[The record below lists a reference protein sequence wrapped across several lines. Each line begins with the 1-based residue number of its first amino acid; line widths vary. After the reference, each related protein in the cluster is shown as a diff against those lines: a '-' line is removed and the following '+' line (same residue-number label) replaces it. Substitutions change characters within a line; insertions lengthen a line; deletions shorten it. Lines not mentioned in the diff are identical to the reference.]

1 MIKKKTKLDSY
12 TLTIIE
18 DGRVKVVFDLN
29 RPLWNGRFISDHAI
43 VGLHT
48 ITNGRKGIKF
58 VKATTGSRGI
68 FNRDCDH
75 YLQLTYNFGTVHLE
89 FNSRGIVYGFWISNK
104 SYWFTEKY
112 IYKVKDKHAVTEK
125 DNLILEV
132 NSDKYDLFGDMDNI
146 MVMKVF
152 GQDINNTYRSL
163 NDECLFCLELDSNK
177 KDTENKKGVPYFLR
191 FQVGRDSRGAFTNGW
206 LLSKGKQTQEVGQ
219 VEKLFIF
226 NRKKDWD
233 TAKYTL
239 TMILDGQVAFTV
251 DITEKLNKRK
261 IKNWIRCS
269 KEVKERIEFS
279 LDKVQVSLPFVGII
293 ITFNLNTL
301 GYVTGISIWGSF
313 NFTDLDE
320 ASDIILRLNDEEFS
334 AYDIINMA
342 NMLGMRNGYK
352 ADGSY
357 FTVNTHDGILLDS
370 LTINFGSTIKWRDMI
385 NQKMQHE
392 GQDQGE

>member
-1 MIKKKTKLDSY
+1 MEINSIKDVLNMIKKKKKTKLNSC

-104 SYWFTEKY
+104 SYWSTEKY

-146 MVMKVF
+146 MVMQVF
-152 GQDINNTYRSL
+152 GQDINNTYRLL
-163 NDECLFCLELDSNK
+163 NDECRFCLELDSDK
-177 KDTENKKGVPYFLR
+177 QDTEDKKGVHYFLR

-206 LLSKGKQTQEVGQ
+206 LLSKGK
-219 VEKLFIF
+219 
-226 NRKKDWD
+226 
-233 TAKYTL
+233 
-239 TMILDGQVAFTV
+239 
-251 DITEKLNKRK
+251 
-261 IKNWIRCS
+261 
-269 KEVKERIEFS
+269 
-279 LDKVQVSLPFVGII
+279 
-293 ITFNLNTL
+293 
-301 GYVTGISIWGSF
+301 
-313 NFTDLDE
+313 
-320 ASDIILRLNDEEFS
+320 
-334 AYDIINMA
+334 
-342 NMLGMRNGYK
+342 
-352 ADGSY
+352 
-357 FTVNTHDGILLDS
+357 
-370 LTINFGSTIKWRDMI
+370 
-385 NQKMQHE
+385 
-392 GQDQGE
+392 